1 MPSSDSP
8 VRTPEPLEPRDVRVD
23 GIGVSSGASVGRVLR
38 LDQRDIASGLPA
50 DVDADD
56 PAEEIERLKLAVSR
70 ARKQVLALK
79 ERVATEL
86 GRGHAYFF
94 EAHLLMLDDSELL
107 ADVERVIRTRRVKA
121 EWAVK
126 AVLDRML
133 VVYAAVKDDY
143 LRERGSDIED
153 VARRVI
159 RALAGRPATSGLAR
173 LQHDVVVVA
182 NTLPPSTAAELDLGH
197 VLGFA
202 TGDGGFTS
210 HTAIIARSLGIPAVV
225 GLSDVALRVTSGE
238 ALVVDGSDGCVI
250 VRPSKPVIRRYL
262 RQHGLQRRLAEMD
275 DPPARARTTDGHL
288 CILRANVEL
297 TAELDLVRRH
307 GARGIGLYRSEF
319 LFLNSLPA
327 LPSEDE
333 QTRVF
338 EQVADAAGKHGATI
352 RTFDLGGDKLP
363 LGRYESEQNPA
374 LGQRALRLALGS
386 PDVFRTHVRAILRAS
401 ARGSVRILF
410 PMVAHVEEMRS
421 ARAVVASCMAELDA
435 EGVPFDRRI
444 AVGAMIEVPSAVLV
458 ADQLASECDFFSI
471 GTNDLIQ
478 YLLAVDRSNQHV
490 APMFAPLHPSVLRAL
505 RRVIEAS
512 DAAGIPSI
520 VCGEMASDPVHVAM
534 LVGLGY
540 DRLSMTPTSIPLIK
554 RVISAIDRGQAVEL
568 AGEALACRTAGD
580 VDELMAR
587 ELPKRFP
594 GFFRG

>member
-1 MPSSDSP
+1 MPSSEILAKGTGSS
-8 VRTPEPLEPRDVRVD
+8 EPRDVRVD
-23 GIGVSSGASVGRVLR
+23 GIGVSTGASVGRVLR

-56 PAEEIERLKLAVSR
+56 PAEEIERLALAVYR

-79 ERVATEL
+79 ERVAAEL

-107 ADVERVIRTRRVKA
+107 ADVERVIRSRRVKA

-133 VVYAAVKDDY
+133 VVYASVKDDY

-159 RALAGRPATSGLAR
+159 RALAGRPGTSGLAR

-182 NTLPPSTAAELDLGH
+182 NTLPPSTAAELDLSH

-238 ALVVDGSDGCVI
+238 PLVVDGSDGCVI

-262 RQHGLQRRLAEMD
+262 RQQGLQQRLAEMD
-275 DPPARARTTDGHL
+275 EPAARARTTDGHL

-297 TAELDLVRRH
+297 TAELDMVRRH

-319 LFLNSLPA
+319 LFLNALPT
-327 LPSEDE
+327 LPSEDD

-352 RTFDLGGDKLP
+352 RTFDLGGDKLA

-401 ARGSVRILF
+401 ARGNVRILF
-410 PMVAHVEEMRS
+410 PLVAHVEELRA
-421 ARAVVASCMAELDA
+421 ARAVVAACMAELES
-435 EGVPFDRRI
+435 EGLPFDRRI
-444 AVGAMIEVPSAVLV
+444 AVGAMIEVPSAVVV

-471 GTNDLIQ
+471 GTNDLVQ
-478 YLLAVDRSNQHV
+478 YLLAVDRSNQYV
-490 APMFAPLHPSVLRAL
+490 APMYAPLHPAVLRAL

-512 DAAGIPSI
+512 NAAGIPSI
-520 VCGEMASDPVHVAM
+520 VCGEMASDPVHVSM
-534 LVGLGY
+534 LIGLGY
-540 DRLSMTPTSIPLIK
+540 DRFSMTPTSIGLIK
-554 RVISAIDRGQAVEL
+554 RVISALDRGKAIEL
-568 AGEALACRTAGD
+568 ANEALGCRTAGD

-587 ELPKRFP
+587 ELPVRFP

>member
-1 MPSSDSP
+1 MPSTESIAL
-8 VRTPEPLEPRDVRVD
+8 TAAPLDARDVRVE

-50 DVDADD
+50 DVDSDD
-56 PAEEIERLKLAVSR
+56 PAAEIDRLRRAVNR
-70 ARKQVLALK
+70 ARNQVLALK
-79 ERVATEL
+79 DRVATEL

-107 ADVERVIRTRRVKA
+107 ADVERVIRQRRVKA

-159 RALAGRPATSGLAR
+159 RALAGRPGTSGLAR
-173 LQHDVVVVA
+173 LQHDVVVLA
-182 NTLPPSTAAELDLGH
+182 NTLPPSTAAELDLSH

-225 GLSDVALRVTSGE
+225 GLSEVALRVTSGE
-238 ALVVDGSDGCVI
+238 PLVVDGTDGCVI

-275 DPPARARTTDGHL
+275 DPPEKARTTDGHL
-288 CILRANVEL
+288 CILRANIEL
-297 TAELDLVRRH
+297 TAELELVRRH

-319 LFLNSLPA
+319 LYLNSLPA
-327 LPSEDE
+327 LPGEDE

-386 PDVFRTHVRAILRAS
+386 PEVFRTHVRAILRAS
-401 ARGSVRILF
+401 ARGTIRILF
-410 PMVAHVEEMRS
+410 PMVTHVEELRA

-435 EGVPFDRRI
+435 EGIPFDRRL

-458 ADQLASECDFFSI
+458 ADQIASECDFFSV

-478 YLLAVDRSNQHV
+478 YLLAVDRTNQHI
-490 APMFAPLHPSVLRAL
+490 APMYAPLHPAVLRAL
-505 RRVIEAS
+505 KLIVEAS

-540 DRLSMTPTSIPLIK
+540 DRFSMTPTSIRLIK
-554 RVISAIDRGQAVEL
+554 RVISSLDRGQASEL
-568 AGEALACRTAGD
+568 ANAALACRTASE
-580 VDELMAR
+580 VDALLAK
-587 ELPKRFP
+587 ELPARFP
-594 GFFRG
+594 GFFKG